1 MGTICIYA
9 IKSAICLT
17 MLFIPY
23 LLLMRHETYFRL
35 NRILLLAVMLLS
47 LLLPLVNISQFASF
61 YSEPLTVVETAI
73 VLADIPIATV
83 MDDTAATHTFTF
95 GWAELVVTV
104 CLLGMA
110 VCFTAKLSGLLRMY
124 SFMRKGNIWTSK
136 EDGIRIYCHLSDV
149 PSFSWMHSI
158 VISQNDYNAHK
169 QEIITHEKGHIIYR
183 HSLDVCVISIIE
195 VLQWFNPFVWIL
207 SSELRDVHEYEADRY
222 VLEQGVNA
230 RSYQM
235 LLIKKAVGSVSYAFA
250 NSFNHSL
257 LKNRITMMMKKK
269 SNPWSRTKVL
279 YVAPAA
285 MLALSAFATT
295 EFENSANAIDD
306 AKVSNLVSEMNL
318 KSTDF
323 VSLVT
328 KNTESTPTKVNVPSV
343 EKESQHAES
352 DVPATSVA
360 EQPVAKDTTKVY
372 SMVEE
377 LPEYSEGQEDMFKY
391 LALNLKYPTD
401 ALNKGI
407 EGRVYVK
414 LTIDKAGN
422 VADMKV
428 VKSVHPSLDA
438 EAIRCIKGLNKW
450 KPGKIKGKPVSS
462 YFTIPVCFRLNSNS
476 PLQNKQEEKVN
487 APEVTVHRYR

>member
-35 NRILLLAVMLLS
+35 NRILLLAVILLS

-73 VLADIPIATV
+73 VSADIPVATV

-95 GWAELVVTV
+95 GWTELVVTV

-136 EDGIRIYCHLSDV
+136 EDGIRIYCHLCDV

-169 QEIITHEKGHIIYR
+169 QEIITHEKGHIAYR
-183 HSLDVCVISIIE
+183 HSLDVCIISIIE

-295 EFENSANAIDD
+295 EFKNSVNAIDD
-306 AKVSNLVSEMNL
+306 AKVSNLVSDMDL

-323 VSLVT
+323 VSFAT
-328 KNTESTPTKVNVPSV
+328 RNTESTPTKVNIPSV
-343 EKESQHAES
+343 EKETQHAELDAS
-352 DVPATSVA
+352 ATSVE
-360 EQPVAKDTTKVY
+360 EQPVAKDTTEVY
-372 SMVEE
+372 AIVETA
-377 LPEYSEGQEDMFKY
+377 PEYPGGQEGMFRY
-391 LALNLKYPTD
+391 LAKNLKYPTE
-401 ALNKGI
+401 AISKGI
-407 EGRVYVK
+407 TGRVLLQ
-414 LTIDKAGN
+414 LTINKNGN
-422 VADMKV
+422 IADVKV
-428 VKSVHPSLDA
+428 IKSAHPLLDA
-438 EAIRCIKGLNKW
+438 EAIRCVRGMDKW
-450 KPGKIKGKPVSS
+450 KPGTLNGEPVDSTYPIPVS
-462 YFTIPVCFRLNSNS
+462 FRLNSNTPS
-476 PLQNKQEEKVN
+476 QEEQKEESN
-487 APEVTVHRYR
+487 APTVTVTAYR

>member
-73 VLADIPIATV
+73 VSADIPVATV

-95 GWAELVVTV
+95 GWTELVVTV

-136 EDGIRIYCHLSDV
+136 EDGIRIYCHLCDV

-169 QEIITHEKGHIIYR
+169 QEIITHEKGHIAYR
-183 HSLDVCVISIIE
+183 HSLDVCIISIIE

-269 SNPWSRTKVL
+269 SNPWLRTKVL

-295 EFENSANAIDD
+295 EFKNSVNAIDD
-306 AKVSNLVSEMNL
+306 AKVSNLVSDMDL

-323 VSLVT
+323 VSFAT
-328 KNTESTPTKVNVPSV
+328 RNTESTPTKVNIPSV
-343 EKESQHAES
+343 EKETQHAEL

-360 EQPVAKDTTKVY
+360 EQPVPKDTTEVY

-377 LPEYSEGQEDMFKY
+377 LPEYSEGQEGMFKH

-401 ALNKGI
+401 ALSKGI

-414 LTIDKAGN
+414 LTIDKTGN
-422 VADMKV
+422 VTDMKV

-438 EAIRCIKGLNKW
+438 EAIRCIKGLSKW

-476 PLQNKQEEKVN
+476 PLQNKQEEKANV
-487 APEVTVHRYR
+487 PEVTVHCYR

>member
-104 CLLGMA
+104 YLLGMT

-183 HSLDVCVISIIE
+183 HSLDVCIISIIE

-230 RSYQM
+230 HSYQM

-285 MLALSAFATT
+285 MLALSSFATT
-295 EFENSANAIDD
+295 EFKNSANAIDD
-306 AKVSNLVSEMNL
+306 AKVSNLLPEMNQ
-318 KSTDF
+318 KKAISA
-323 VSLVT
+323 SYET
-328 KNTESTPTKVNVPSV
+328 KN
-343 EKESQHAES
+343 AES
-352 DVPATSVA
+352 AQEKTEVHPAERKKQLVELPASVPSVA
-360 EQPVAKDTTKVY
+360 EQPIAKDTADVFY
-372 SMVEE
+372 VIDEM
-377 LPEYSEGQEDMFKY
+377 PEYSEGVEGMFKH
-391 LALNLKYPTD
+391 LAQNMKYPKEAQD
-401 ALNKGI
+401 KGI
-407 EGRVYVK
+407 CGRVCVRLLISK
-414 LTIDKAGN
+414 EGN
-422 VADMKV
+422 VTDIKV
-428 VKSVHPSLDA
+428 VKSVHPLLDA
-438 EAIRCIKGLNKW
+438 EAIRCVKGLSKW
-450 KPGKIKGKPVSS
+450 KPGKVKGTPVSTP
-462 YFTIPVCFRLNSNS
+462 FVIPVVFRLNSQK
-476 PLQNKQEEKVN
+476 PEQNKDEVKSN
-487 APEVTVHRYR
+487 APAVTVTSYK

>member
-73 VLADIPIATV
+73 VSADIPVATV
-83 MDDTAATHTFTF
+83 MDDTATPHTFTF

-110 VCFTAKLSGLLRMY
+110 ICFTTKLSGLLRMY
-124 SFMRKGNIWTSK
+124 SFMRKGNIWTIK
-136 EDGIRIYCHLSDV
+136 EDGIHIYCHLNDI

-183 HSLDVCVISIIE
+183 HSLDVCIISIIE

-222 VLEQGVNA
+222 VLEQRVNA

-279 YVAPAA
+279 YVVPMA

-295 EFENSANAIDD
+295 EFKNRVNAIDN
-306 AKVSNLVSEMNL
+306 AKVSNLVSDMSQ
-318 KSTDF
+318 KSADF

-328 KNTESTPTKVNVPSV
+328 KSTESASMKVNAPSV
-343 EKESQHAES
+343 EKETQHAEL

-360 EQPVAKDTTKVY
+360 EQSVPKDTTEIY

-377 LPEYSEGQEDMFKY
+377 LPEYSEGQEGMFKH

-414 LTIDKAGN
+414 LTIDKTGN
-422 VADMKV
+422 VADIKV

-438 EAIRCIKGLNKW
+438 EAIRCIKGLSKW

-476 PLQNKQEEKVN
+476 PLQNKQEEKANV
-487 APEVTVHRYR
+487 PEVTVHCYR